1 MELLKLL
8 IVDDEPIVLKG
19 LLETYDWDKMG
30 FEIVGSAQNGESALE
45 LIKEKQPHLVL
56 TDICMKHMDGLTLIE
71 KVKEFDDSIL
81 FIMISAY
88 TEFEYAQ
95 KACEIGAFSYLL
107 KPIDEEKLFNTMKAV
122 YNYCINAIN
131 SKKVYDNYKKI
142 LIDDSDNFIEVM
154 VEKYLKDSVDEEK
167 IKEVFKMLNK
177 NVNDNNTFVSIC
189 VDIDISCQI
198 TNQIAF
204 QVDRYNLFQYLKQVF
219 DNKCNY
225 WTFETD
231 EKNIIFILDIG
242 SNKDVTVD
250 NIKSIMEI
258 AKSKLNSDIISAISK
273 EYTGFEG
280 IKKSY
285 IQARQLFSVAS
296 QMGASAFTASKEIAE
311 HTSNIYPN
319 DIEVLILNSIRKND
333 IKSLEKS
340 LGIFINSFKESK
352 NVRRY
357 VHKLLLSVELLLES
371 TYGLVEDINE
381 SFHYFYSNLNN
392 ISDSK
397 LIDVCYQL
405 FCKIIDVRKK
415 CMENDEIEYFSKYIS
430 LAVAYIEE
438 NLEDEELSIASVAA
452 SIYLNPVYFGRV
464 FKKVMKMPF
473 KQYVLKR
480 RMEMA
485 KRLILDEKLTIT
497 DVSIKVGI
505 PNSSY
510 FSHLF
515 KQYTGTI
522 PSEYKR
528 ECRL

>member
-1 MELLKLL
+1 
-8 IVDDEPIVLKG
+8 
-19 LLETYDWDKMG
+19 
-30 FEIVGSAQNGESALE
+30 
-45 LIKEKQPHLVL
+45 
-56 TDICMKHMDGLTLIE
+56 
-71 KVKEFDDSIL
+71 
-81 FIMISAY
+81 
-88 TEFEYAQ
+88 
-95 KACEIGAFSYLL
+95 
-107 KPIDEEKLFNTMKAV
+107 
-122 YNYCINAIN
+122 
-131 SKKVYDNYKKI
+131 
-142 LIDDSDNFIEVM
+142 
-154 VEKYLKDSVDEEK
+154 
-167 IKEVFKMLNK
+167 
-177 NVNDNNTFVSIC
+177 
-189 VDIDISCQI
+189 
-198 TNQIAF
+198 
-204 QVDRYNLFQYLKQVF
+204 
-219 DNKCNY
+219 
-225 WTFETD
+225 
-231 EKNIIFILDIG
+231 
-242 SNKDVTVD
+242 
-250 NIKSIMEI
+250 MEI